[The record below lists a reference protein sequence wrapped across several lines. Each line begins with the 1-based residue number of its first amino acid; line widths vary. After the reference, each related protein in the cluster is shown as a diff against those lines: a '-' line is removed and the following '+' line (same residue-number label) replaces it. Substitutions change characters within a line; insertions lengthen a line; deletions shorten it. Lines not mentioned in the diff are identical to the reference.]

1 IVSIT
6 QSSNLFVVVPVAHR
20 LPSITALDS
29 VLGQLQ
35 FLIDTHL
42 LSSINT
48 VEDSQERE
56 INVQKGVDE
65 VEAVDKS
72 ENIEK
77 WASEEDD
84 GIDATKEDDTD
95 CEKGESEDFEDS
107 EDLNL
112 AVPFQNSVKVNCPVS
127 EPCGPNFVLFCC
139 E

>member
-1 IVSIT
+1 
-6 QSSNLFVVVPVAHR
+6 
-20 LPSITALDS
+20 
-29 VLGQLQ
+29 
-35 FLIDTHL
+35 
-42 LSSINT
+42 
-48 VEDSQERE
+48 EDSQVGE

-77 WASEEDD
+77 GASNEVD

-95 CEKGESEDFEDS
+95 FEKGESEDFEDS

-127 EPCGPNFVLFCC
+127 EPCGPNFFFFVCC